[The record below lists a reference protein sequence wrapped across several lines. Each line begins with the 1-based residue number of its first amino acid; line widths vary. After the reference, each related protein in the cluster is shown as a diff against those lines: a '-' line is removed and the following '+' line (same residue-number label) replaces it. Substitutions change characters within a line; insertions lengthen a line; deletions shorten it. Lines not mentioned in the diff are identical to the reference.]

1 VHKNKGRFS
10 SLRFWL
16 STGTLLVIFVLLA
29 LFLWLRKDNQ
39 VLPPVLENPRPVVTL
54 SPDNDRTFLAS
65 IDALIRNY
73 AHADSINRSAEWVS
87 RDAHRWLLT
96 RWEGVYQHPEE
107 VEALFAACRK
117 LAGRNQKRYQ
127 LLSYVD
133 GKKTNFLLIL
143 RCGYVLGSMRM
154 HWTGSQKARTVP
166 RAEPPRV
173 AIIIDDMGMNS
184 AIAKEFAQL
193 SFPLTFSI
201 FPYAPHALE
210 VAKLF
215 HESGQQ
221 IMLHVPMEPHGYPD
235 VDPGPGAL
243 LDSMNDQQLLFRFS
257 EELTTI
263 PGIVGINNHMGS
275 RLTENKHIMA
285 LFMNYLR
292 DKPLFFIDSRTTAGT
307 VAFDEAIKAGIP
319 AGQRDVF
326 LDNVRDEQYIL
337 AQLRKL
343 IALARIKKTAVGI
356 GHPYP
361 ETVAALQRAGELIR
375 ESRVAIVPVSTLID
389 KNIQYCPEW

>member
-1 VHKNKGRFS
+1 MHKNKVRFL

-16 STGTLLVIFVLLA
+16 GIGTLLVVIVLLA
-29 LFLWLRKDNQ
+29 LFLWLSKNNQ
-39 VLPPVLENPRPVVTL
+39 APPLAVQNPRSTVAL
-54 SPDNDRTFLAS
+54 SPGNDQHFFAS
-65 IDALIRNY
+65 IDALAQKY
-73 AHADSINRSAEWVS
+73 VHADSMDRFTEWVS
-87 RDAHRWLLT
+87 RGSHRWLLT
-96 RWEGVYQHPEE
+96 RWEGLYQDPEE
-107 VEALFAACRK
+107 VKGLFEACQE
-117 LAGRNQKRYQ
+117 LADRYQTEYQ

-133 GKKTNFLLIL
+133 RKKTNFLLIL
-143 RCGYVLGSMRM
+143 RHGYLLGSMRI
-154 HWTGSQKARTVP
+154 HWVGPEKISTISQV
-166 RAEPPRV
+166 EPPRV
-173 AIIIDDMGMNS
+173 AIIIDDMGMN
-184 AIAKEFAQL
+184 APIAKQFIQL

-215 HESGQQ
+215 HDAGQQ

-243 LDSMNDQQLLFRFS
+243 LDSMNDQQLLSRFS
-257 EELTTI
+257 KELSTL

-275 RLTENKHIMA
+275 KLTENQHIMA
-285 LFMNYLR
+285 LFMNCLR

-326 LDNVRDEQYIL
+326 LDNIKEEQYIL

-343 IALARIKKTAVGI
+343 IAIAQIKKTAVGI

-361 ETVAALQRAGELIR
+361 ETVAALRRVGQLTQ
-375 ESRVAIVPVSTLID
+375 ESRVSIVPVSKLID
-389 KNIQYCPEW
+389 STF

>member
-133 GKKTNFLLIL
+133 GKKPIFSSFSGAGMCWAACACTGLVPKRLAPFPGRNLPELL
-143 RCGYVLGSMRM
+143 
-154 HWTGSQKARTVP
+154 
-166 RAEPPRV
+166 
-173 AIIIDDMGMNS
+173 
-184 AIAKEFAQL
+184 
-193 SFPLTFSI
+193 
-201 FPYAPHALE
+201 
-210 VAKLF
+210 
-215 HESGQQ
+215 
-221 IMLHVPMEPHGYPD
+221 
-235 VDPGPGAL
+235 L
-243 LDSMNDQQLLFRFS
+243 LLM
-257 EELTTI
+257 I
-263 PGIVGINNHMGS
+263 WG
-275 RLTENKHIMA
+275 
-285 LFMNYLR
+285 
-292 DKPLFFIDSRTTAGT
+292 
-307 VAFDEAIKAGIP
+307 
-319 AGQRDVF
+319 
-326 LDNVRDEQYIL
+326 
-337 AQLRKL
+337 
-343 IALARIKKTAVGI
+343 
-356 GHPYP
+356 
-361 ETVAALQRAGELIR
+361 
-375 ESRVAIVPVSTLID
+375 
-389 KNIQYCPEW
+389 